1 MTPVIF
7 RKDIFGVTAVFPTLA
22 GTNAHDMTC
31 YARIGQ
37 HSSCSKAWYNTT
49 KPACASEFADLL
61 NELEQ
66 IGYDDLKIVKRITR
80 AHFDARKAAA

>member
-1 MTPVIF
+1 VTPVIF
-7 RKDIFGVTAVFPTLA
+7 RKDAFGVIAVFPSMP
-22 GTNAHDMTC
+22 GCDEYEMTC

-37 HSSCSKAWYNTT
+37 HSSCSSAWYRTT

-61 NELEQ
+61 KELKQ
-66 IGYDDLKIVKRITR
+66 IGYDDLKIVKRITQ